1 MSYLRSDREDTI
13 LQQAEEVVAAV
24 LNLSVEKVQDK
35 AQVQGDVDEFEVL
48 YVDKLQGVKEK
59 FTTKSKA
66 RIDELK
72 NAVSSDINCV
82 IASDALSILE
92 LRELNT
98 MFIKAMM
105 KRVEGKEF
113 RRFLEMKDNLR
124 RQYRN
129 ITQVILR
136 RLSTVS
142 RSCSLILYS
151 SIDDLFDM
159 LTVDKDSRPWLLSTL
174 SSGITASGNNGVEV
188 RAKK

>member
-48 YVDKLQGVKEK
+48 YVDKPQGVKEK